1 MRLHLFNPENDL
13 ALAAGIAN
21 YTPPAGVVRFRSA
34 LAALPAW
41 LADDGDNLLAPGLD
55 PRWLDTNGLNVG
67 LDPEGD
73 PAPWGWSAH
82 AVSLFR
88 RAGCTGP
95 FPDVEAI
102 RRLSHRRTALLLH
115 CSLAGRLPYPLPP
128 EPLEL
133 TSADRMPAGPD
144 WFVKAPWSC
153 SGRGVVDCAG
163 MSADAVRRRVAD
175 TIRRQGSAMVEPRL
189 EKIRDFAMLFEAT
202 DSGVVYRGLSL
213 FFNAG
218 PTAYGGNI
226 IASED
231 ELAAELNAPYLA
243 ETAAEV
249 ARAMT
254 GIIGNDY
261 RGPFGVDMM
270 LYGPDRLICPTVEVN
285 LRTTMGFLALALR
298 RRFPRASLRVT
309 PSAALLTLPSGR
321 IVALTPPAS

>member
-13 ALAAGIAN
+13 ALAAGTVN
-21 YTPPAGVVRFRSA
+21 YTPPASVVRFRTA

-41 LADDGDNLLAPGLD
+41 LADEGDNILAPGLD
-55 PRWLDTNGLNVG
+55 PRWLEANGLNVG
-67 LDPEGD
+67 LIAEGQ

-88 RAGCTGP
+88 RAGSEGP

-115 CSLAGRLPYPLPP
+115 RELQGRLSYPLPP
-128 EPLEL
+128 APLEI
-133 TSADRMPAGPD
+133 SNIADMPAGRD
-144 WFVKAPWSC
+144 WFLKAPWSC
-153 SGRGVVDCAG
+153 SGRGVVDCCG
-163 MSADAVRRRVAD
+163 LSPDVMLRRAAD
-175 TIRRQGSAMVEPRL
+175 TIRRQGSVMVEPRL

-202 DSGVVYRGLSL
+202 DGGVIYRGLSL

-226 IASED
+226 IAPED

-243 ETAAEV
+243 ETATEV
-249 ARAMT
+249 TRAMT
-254 GIIGNDY
+254 AIIGNDY

-298 RRFPRASLRVT
+298 RRHPRAQIHERACFAV
-309 PSAALLTLPSGR
+309 P
-321 IVALTPPAS
+321 

>member
-21 YTPPAGVVRFRSA
+21 YTPPASVVRFRTA

-41 LADDGDNLLAPGLD
+41 LADDGDNILAPGVD
-55 PRWLDTNGLNVG
+55 PRWLEANGLNVG
-67 LDPEGD
+67 LEPEGD

-88 RAGCTGP
+88 RAGSPGP
-95 FPDVEAI
+95 FPNVDAI
-102 RRLSHRRTALLLH
+102 RALSHRRTALRLH
-115 CSLAGRLPYPLPP
+115 RVLAGRLPYPLPP
-128 EPLEL
+128 EPLEISDINDL
-133 TSADRMPAGPD
+133 PPGKD
-144 WFVKAPWSC
+144 WFLKAPWSC
-153 SGRGVVDCAG
+153 SGRGVADCAELSPDV
-163 MSADAVRRRVAD
+163 MNRRAAD
-175 TIRRQGSAMVEPRL
+175 TIRRQGSVMLEPRL

-218 PTAYGGNI
+218 ATAYGGNI
-226 IASED
+226 IAPEE
-231 ELAAELNAPYLA
+231 ELAAELNVPYLA

-254 GIIGNDY
+254 AILGNDY

-270 LYGPDRLICPTVEVN
+270 IYGPNRLICPTVEVN
-285 LRTTMGFLALALR
+285 LRTTMGFVALALR
-298 RRFPRASLRVT
+298 RRYARALLRVT

-321 IVALTPPAS
+321 VIPLTPGC